1 MIRIRAFRA
10 IDDNVA
16 CNQYA
21 QEHLEVLKI
30 FGITKITTANTS
42 WIFNPNVYVISAERT
57 EDNIMVG
64 GARIHLYH
72 QDYPLPMEIAIK
84 DFDKNIYSLLQ
95 EHALKGT
102 GEICGLWNARSVAGF
117 GIGTTYLSRVGM
129 AIASQLPLHS
139 MFVLCGEH
147 TIGITLEKGYSI
159 EERLG
164 NKGTFYYP
172 KEGLVATAAVINDV
186 NNLSNAR
193 DEDRENILS
202 LRKQPD
208 QTRIENNGKVSL
220 QIEYKL
226 DLKL

>member
-10 IDDNVA
+10 IDDNNA

-30 FGITKITTANTS
+30 FGITKITTANRD
-42 WIFNPNVYVISAERT
+42 WIFNPNVYVISAERI
-57 EDNIMVG
+57 EDNRMVG

-72 QDYPLPMEIAIK
+72 KDHPLPIEIAIK
-84 DFDKNIYSLLQ
+84 DFDKNIFSLLQ
-95 EHALKGT
+95 KHAINGT
-102 GEICGLWNARSVAGF
+102 GEICGLWNARSVAGY
-117 GIGTTYLSRVGM
+117 GIGTTYLSRVGV
-129 AIASQLPLHS
+129 AIASQLPMRS

-147 TIGITLEKGYSI
+147 TIGITLEKGYTI
-159 EERLG
+159 EEGLG

-172 KEGLVATAAVINDV
+172 KEGLVATAAVMNDV
-186 NNLSNAR
+186 NNLSNAK
-193 DEDRENILS
+193 DEDREKILS
-202 LRKQPD
+202 LRTNPD

-226 DLKL
+226 DLKI